1 MSKKKRT
8 EKRQVLAAGDMKIK
22 DLAAKRT
29 FNRSNFMLLV
39 AIMWMI
45 GLFLIVAR
53 YGKIW

>member
-8 EKRQVLAAGDMKIK
+8 EKKQAFMEGDRKLK
-22 DLAAKRT
+22 DIEGKQT
-29 FNRSNFMLLV
+29 FNRGNFMFLV

>member
-8 EKRQVLAAGDMKIK
+8 ENKKALLESDKKIK
-22 DLAAKRT
+22 DLTGKHT
-29 FNRSNFMLLV
+29 FNRGNFILLV

-45 GLFLIVAR
+45 GIFLIVAK

>member
-1 MSKKKRT
+1 M
-8 EKRQVLAAGDMKIK
+8 EGDRKLK
-22 DLAAKRT
+22 DIEGKQT
-29 FNRSNFMLLV
+29 FNRGNFMFLV

>member
-1 MSKKKRT
+1 
-8 EKRQVLAAGDMKIK
+8 MKIK